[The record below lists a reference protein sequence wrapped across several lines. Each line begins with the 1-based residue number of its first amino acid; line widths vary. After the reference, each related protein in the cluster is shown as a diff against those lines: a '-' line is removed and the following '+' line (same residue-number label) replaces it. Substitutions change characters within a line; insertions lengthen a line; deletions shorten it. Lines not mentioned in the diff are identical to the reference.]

1 MTYYDITK
9 LDEIMNKTY
18 EFKQIKPCTVVEV
31 RKRKNDF
38 LIAKIINPIEI
49 GFDKCYDTDLN
60 AIYEIYI
67 KYVNKEGKIAKK
79 GFDLDK
85 HTITVRYSK

>member
-1 MTYYDITK
+1 M
-9 LDEIMNKTY
+9 
-18 EFKQIKPCTVVEV
+18 
-31 RKRKNDF
+31 
-38 LIAKIINPIEI
+38 
-49 GFDKCYDTDLN
+49 GFDECYDTHLN

-85 HTITVRYSK
+85 YTITVRCK